1 MKLESHP
8 AGQHE
13 PASALFMKIR
23 GSFMAIRVKN
33 KSLEYRPE
41 ANCHLSFVI
50 CQLKITCLNSSLNS
64 VDKIILS

>member
-33 KSLEYRPE
+33 KSLEYRP
-41 ANCHLSFVI
+41 AG
-50 CQLKITCLNSSLNS
+50 
-64 VDKIILS
+64 